1 MTMVGARSTVAPA
14 SSSSEAKLSAWPR
27 GRVTTT
33 TRPASGLAAATD
45 TTPSPARG
53 GRARRARGARRRVA
67 PPPLPHLQEHRAR
80 DRGSPWAIDACHQP
94 VDGEHR
100 VVHLREA
107 GHRGMAAGAEATKEG
122 ALRLR
127 LCPGR
132 GIIEALEHL
141 QHRAISTARL
151 HAEDPLPHCGEKL
164 VRGEDLDVL

>member
-14 SSSSEAKLSAWPR
+14 SSSSEAKLSDRPAAWPPR
-27 GRVTTT
+27 RTL
-33 TRPASGLAAATD
+33 RPL
-45 TTPSPARG
+45 RLEE
-53 GRARRARGARRRVA
+53 GARAAREEIVGES
-67 PPPLPHLQEHRAR
+67 LPHRCRISRSTERATAGHRA
-80 DRGSPWAIDACHQP
+80 AIDACHQP

-151 HAEDPLPHCGEKL
+151 HAEDPLPYCGEKL
-164 VRGEDLDVL
+164 VRGEDLDVLRLQA

>member
-1 MTMVGARSTVAPA
+1 RPRPRAARRSFPPGHGAASPPPPDRPAAWPPRRTLRPLRLEEGAR
-14 SSSSEAKLSAWPR
+14 
-27 GRVTTT
+27 
-33 TRPASGLAAATD
+33 AA
-45 TTPSPARG
+45 REG
-53 GRARRARGARRRVA
+53 IVGEA
-67 PPPLPHLQEHRAR
+67 PPPRRPLPRSTQPATPRHPAAL
-80 DRGSPWAIDACHQP
+80 DACHQP
-94 VDGEHR
+94 PDGEHR

-107 GHRGMAAGAEATKEG
+107 GHRGMTAGAEATKEG

-164 VRGEDLDVL
+164 VRGEDLD